1 MSCRCDL
8 QVFPPPLVIPPG
20 LVRIERQIAGFPQW
34 RQALL
39 AGAGNA
45 RHAAT
50 LGAWKASGPNDLGL
64 MLIEMWAYLADV
76 LAFYDEVHAHEC
88 YLRTARLPE
97 SVRMLVERLGY
108 RARPAVA
115 ASVELALLADGR
127 TTLSI
132 PVGTAFRSTAFGSEK
147 PQVFETDAPAT
158 IHPQASR
165 WSVAAPR
172 PVAVDD
178 PGGPGAGA
186 TVLRLEAARSV
197 RWAAGDRM
205 LAQPRPEDSG
215 TWRMRTV
222 QAAET
227 RTLDSGDKVLE
238 LTLDAALTLGA
249 GTPLGGVWLLRPTKQ
264 AGLWIQTDI
273 NVVDKT
279 GPATALT
286 LDGLYRDLRPGVPVI
301 VSCTAPDRE
310 GQRWFLVNDIE
321 ETTVAVDMATDADGA
336 TISGNLP
343 ATRVTLDADIDAS
356 DRGSPHNWN
365 DAQAAHLLLHYGL
378 ADAGRLAAPPQA
390 VLSPTAPLA
399 LAPATTTPADGHAP
413 VRYALQDVDDQ
424 AVGFGGSVDYTA
436 LQVTANAYDTPR
448 PAMRLPA
455 QILANL
461 VMATRGET
469 VAAEVLGSGDAT
481 LERQSFSL
489 RNSPLTHVASATAT
503 DGVASTLQI
512 RVDGELWSERP
523 TFYGVGPE
531 ERVYVVELDAD
542 GVATVSFGGG
552 ARLPTGVGN
561 VVASYRHGA
570 GAAAPPP
577 GCIAQIARGVAGLR
591 SVRQPFTAYGG
602 ADAEGPETLRT
613 GAPRQALTLGRAV
626 SIRDFEA
633 FAAACSGV
641 RAVAV
646 EWAWDA
652 LGLRPGVQAWVV
664 GEGAIADTVRARL
677 QAVSDPTTPIAV
689 STATAVPIALAIEV
703 EVEAG
708 RLPAEVEVGVASV
721 LLDVPTGLLSVERI
735 GIGRPL
741 YFSRLAEAV
750 HGVPGVVSMRSTW
763 TRAGIVATDYGDQ
776 PGSGAYFDFDA
787 GITINGQVHGDAG

>member
-1 MSCRCDL
+1 M
-8 QVFPPPLVIPPG
+8 
-20 LVRIERQIAGFPQW
+20 
-34 RQALL
+34 
-39 AGAGNA
+39 
-45 RHAAT
+45 
-50 LGAWKASGPNDLGL
+50 
-64 MLIEMWAYLADV
+64 
-76 LAFYDEVHAHEC
+76 
-88 YLRTARLPE
+88 
-97 SVRMLVERLGY
+97 
-108 RARPAVA
+108 
-115 ASVELALLADGR
+115 
-127 TTLSI
+127 
-132 PVGTAFRSTAFGSEK
+132 
-147 PQVFETDAPAT
+147 
-158 IHPQASR
+158 
-165 WSVAAPR
+165 
-172 PVAVDD
+172 
-178 PGGPGAGA
+178 
-186 TVLRLEAARSV
+186 
-197 RWAAGDRM
+197 
-205 LAQPRPEDSG
+205 
-215 TWRMRTV
+215 
-222 QAAET
+222 
-227 RTLDSGDKVLE
+227 DSGDKVLE
-238 LTLDAALTLGA
+238 LTLNTALTLGA
-249 GTPLGGVWLLRPTKQ
+249 GTLLAGVRLLRPTKQ

-310 GQRWFLVNDIE
+310 GDRWFLVNDIE

-365 DAQAAHLLLHYGL
+365 DPQAAHLLLHYGL

-390 VLSPTAPLA
+390 VLSATAPLA
-399 LAPATTTPADGHAP
+399 LAPATITPADGHAP
-413 VRYALQDVDDQ
+413 VRYALQDVDEQ
-424 AVGFGGSVDYTA
+424 AVGFGGSVDYAA

-489 RNSPLTHVASATAT
+489 RKSPLTYVASATAT

-523 TFYGVGPE
+523 TFYGVGAE

-613 GAPRQALTLGRAV
+613 GAPPAGAHARPCGLDPRLR
-626 SIRDFEA
+626 SL
-633 FAAACSGV
+633 AAACSGV

-652 LGLRPGVQAWVV
+652 LGLRPGVMAWVV

-689 STATAVPIALAIEV
+689 SSATAVPIALAIEV

-708 RLPAEVEVGVASV
+708 RLPAEVEAGVASV
-721 LLDVPTGLLSVERI
+721 LLDVPTGLLPVERI
-735 GIGRPL
+735 GIGRPF

-763 TRAGIVATDYGDQ
+763 TRAGVVATDYGDQ
-776 PGSGAYFDFDA
+776 PGSGAYFDFGA
-787 GITINGQVHGDAG
+787 GITVNGQVHGDPG